1 VKYPGDTICK
11 THSLM
16 TGASVHNGSHSNPA
30 KIARLHAGGI
40 KMAVPLMED
49 TAPEITQ
56 STASIAE
63 VGGHKNRSHRVGG
76 IHLKEVSR
84 KRSRSDSLGPELQ
97 GPGAW
102 LSSPNGA
109 KTNNQ
114 PRPTR
119 SIQRKECRTSPFFK
133 PHHFFQ
139 RINLYPER

>member
-1 VKYPGDTICK
+1 MKYPGDTICK

-40 KMAVPLMED
+40 KMAVPLMDD
-49 TAPEITQ
+49 TAPGITQ

-84 KRSRSDSLGPELQ
+84 KRSRSDSLGPDSKGLVH
-97 GPGAW
+97 GFRAPTG
-102 LSSPNGA
+102 LKPT
-109 KTNNQ
+109 TNKG
-114 PRPTR
+114 RPDQY
-119 SIQRKECRTSPFFK
+119 SVKSAEH
-133 PHHFFQ
+133 PHS
-139 RINLYPER
+139 